1 MNAIETVAPLV
12 ALASPVIALVALNV
26 FLALRGESG
35 TLLLPGLD
43 SRLPSFGPRAE
54 SLLPATSARRPTRSP
69 ANDPDFRHAA

>member
-26 FLALRGESG
+26 FLALRGERG
-35 TLLLPGLD
+35 TLLLPGLA
-43 SRLPSFGPRAE
+43 SRLPTFGPRAE